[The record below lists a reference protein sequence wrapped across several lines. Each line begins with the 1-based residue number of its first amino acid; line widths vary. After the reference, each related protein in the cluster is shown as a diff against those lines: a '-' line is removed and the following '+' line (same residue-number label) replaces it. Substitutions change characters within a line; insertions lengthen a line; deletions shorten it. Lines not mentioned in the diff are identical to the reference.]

1 MLQTCPH
8 SRLTITDVLSH
19 KYFSQYSKQQLNH
32 NGHIND
38 EHYRSTVSRYRT
50 NSINMDEEYKKYKEV
65 LKSNEKYEKRLVEER
80 KDNGVRKNNENNN
93 NNKLHLNINN
103 IEVKK

>member
-1 MLQTCPH
+1 
-8 SRLTITDVLSH
+8 
-19 KYFSQYSKQQLNH
+19 
-32 NGHIND
+32 
-38 EHYRSTVSRYRT
+38 
-50 NSINMDEEYKKYKEV
+50 MDEEYKKYKEV